1 MTNKPSFETPL
12 RPSLALSF
20 MNKVVSK
27 SFVLYKVAEAIGY
40 GHCCL
45 YLDIINNN
53 LTVLLFF
60 VLFKTITS
68 PKSMLLYELEQ
79 TNFLEVDAKFK

>member
-1 MTNKPSFETPL
+1 
-12 RPSLALSF
+12 

-40 GHCCL
+40 EHCCL

-53 LTVLLFF
+53 FTTVILFF
-60 VLFKTITS
+60 VLSKTITS